1 MLSFQGSFQWTAI
14 FHNAIVEA
22 NCRWGLLL
30 LEPSLWTA
38 FNPQYSDWTL
48 PVTCGHWYTPTCWPA
63 SSNNDHLLHKSHGQN
78 YNLTD
83 KWPGC
88 AHTSP
93 LFAFRSSSSL
103 THSGGVSRSRPVS
116 VLSTPSASPFDR
128 WPQFQPLQQL
138 IFVATLGNCTQPS
151 YFFFL
156 FLSS

>member
-1 MLSFQGSFQWTAI
+1 MMSFQGSFQRTMI

-88 AHTSP
+88 AHISP
-93 LFAFRSSSSL
+93 MFAFRSSSPSL
-103 THSGGVSRSRPVS
+103 ILEACQGQGQSVFFPLPLPHHLTAGHNFKAPPATHLCCHSR
-116 VLSTPSASPFDR
+116 
-128 WPQFQPLQQL
+128 
-138 IFVATLGNCTQPS
+138 
-151 YFFFL
+151 
-156 FLSS
+156 